1 MTAVRRRREEDPD
14 ALAERVLAGDRRAVA
29 RAISLTE
36 DEHPGAQRLL
46 QLLYPHAGRARTLGI
61 TGPPGGGKSRLMTA
75 PSRCGAPRGF
85 GKSSLMPALCRLLRA
100 REQTVGVIT
109 VAPSSHITHGALL

>member
-29 RAISLTE
+29 RAISLAE

-46 QLLYPHAGRARTLGI
+46 QLLYPHAGTGAHARGSRVRRASA
-61 TGPPGGGKSRLMTA
+61 SRA
-75 PSRCGAPRGF
+75 
-85 GKSSLMPALCRLLRA
+85 
-100 REQTVGVIT
+100 
-109 VAPSSHITHGALL
+109 